1 MGSRGQTSLN
11 GQAHL
16 THLASIVAC
25 LRGEI
30 VRVKG
35 RECGGTPG
43 KPCSGQKGFYVALYL
58 TGITGFPGLYVGL

>member
-11 GQAHL
+11 WQAHRP
-16 THLASIVAC
+16 HLASIVAC

-35 RECGGTPG
+35 RERGGLQEN
-43 KPCSGQKGFYVALYL
+43 SALSRRDFTLPY
-58 TGITGFPGLYVGL
+58 I

>member
-11 GQAHL
+11 WQAPL
-16 THLASIVAC
+16 THLASIAAC

-35 RECGGTPG
+35 RERWGDSRKTLLGVEGVLC
-43 KPCSGQKGFYVALYL
+43 CLIFNWYH
-58 TGITGFPGLYVGL
+58 GLPWWLRW